1 MSDFQ
6 FKIGFITEGKD
17 LDSAL
22 STMKGIRAES
32 TSLDTILTNSMHQFN
47 GDLETAKKQFNLI
60 VQAMENLKAQGKDTL
75 SVDELTREYKQLDRQ
90 LRQTDERYRDIVE
103 ATEQEALTIRQ
114 TVRNAEE
121 FNRQLQ
127 QTNQRLAESA
137 KHTSVFK
144 KAFDSVMKDA
154 KWKVTNATIQSVVTS
169 MQTAYYYAKD
179 FNRAM
184 NSIKIVTGQSN
195 EELQQFALKAGD
207 MAASVSS
214 TLLDFSDSAK
224 VFLQQGK
231 SMTEAQELA
240 KQAIIASNITGQSAK
255 ETAELLTAA
264 QEGFNRAADEASNT
278 IDIFSRLGAETGAN
292 FREISEALS
301 KSASSFADA
310 GFSIEEASA
319 ALATVSTV
327 TRQSA
332 EQIGTGFKTI
342 VARLS
347 KLTLKSNGDITSSIE
362 NALQRINQELD
373 LSGDKVLSIYGE
385 NGDLKKGSE
394 IFKMIGN
401 NWKMINEE
409 ASQTSK
415 SLLTQAMAGS
425 EQANR
430 MLALLNNWEMY
441 TETVDKANE
450 AQGYAFQQQLIYEDS
465 IDAKLKEISNNM
477 QLAFVNSGIE
487 NVFSGT
493 LDSVVKMSD
502 AFKDIVSSS
511 SGFTQILTSI
521 SNLTMPAI
529 LIGVEKMRLGFKEM
543 NGQAEL
549 ERQRATISENIA
561 NLSLQEAISRE
572 RVTVYDQQIAETED
586 KIKNAKSLTLAQLN
600 EYEKKIQNLVALKE
614 KESQIVEQ
622 ITNDIRAQNAVME
635 QAVANSRNKSTNLS
649 ESFGKFMTSGF
660 NNLKKNLLSIDSL
673 IAILPTAI
681 NSITVA
687 MDETAT
693 ATDKARAG
701 FTGLSTVVG
710 GIIGT
715 FFGNTGIGVMLGQ
728 MLGSLASAFIDI
740 KTEFEKLEE
749 QVDKANEKISLYN
762 EQLKKYSDLAKNS
775 KMSKADYDTIS
786 GSGVDIAGANGA
798 MKYAEA
804 LRVVA
809 DETGKYTDAHKE
821 LSQTIINT
829 VQAQGEMLA
838 KVDPSLVYYDELNR
852 AIPLT
857 ILNYQELTDTISEAT
872 AEASKPL
879 LEAEEFAQTAKTV
892 DAAKEK
898 VEELRK
904 ELNRTGDVGLLDEIN
919 KYNELI
925 SQGQAQIQVYTN
937 ALRNVIVDEQNLSS
951 TQQKAVSSLINY
963 NTSLKILNEE
973 ISQANFENLISQVAE
988 FSDTLDATQLDEFS
1002 AKMSAIFNKTDLG
1015 FLNDIV
1021 NSSGVNIFAGLSDL
1035 SKEFTLGVEDGIL
1048 KTGNAID
1055 VISKA
1060 SEDKMQSI
1068 LDKVEE
1074 LDPAFEE
1081 LADNIQFAINE
1092 ANNSADIDGQKW
1104 ADPNTIQILVQQYE
1118 DLGMSIEDISD
1129 IVGRDLAG
1137 NFSLSVDE
1145 MEKLKESVLGANKE
1159 FARGEAEKFVSGIWE
1174 IAQATAELNTEFE
1187 DLFETIDDGEDTVKG
1202 TAQAFG
1208 ELIENGPG
1216 KLGSSFEAL
1225 DNKSKLSII
1234 DTLKNASAESGK
1246 FKDILDDL
1254 MDGVIDD
1261 TDAWKESFHDIMG
1274 MMEGSSD
1281 ITSWYDNSEAYF
1293 NAWLAQSGDYIES
1306 LRTTIGL
1313 SDEELNSITTVGELK
1328 ELIASRQL
1336 QQNEDLNESRKR
1348 YYDLEEAEQR
1358 KSEINSETYFAN
1370 MQKNALIMV
1379 RTIVNAIA
1387 KLWEQLGV
1395 QVGDVCNDINTQIGH
1410 VQSQLYKLSKEAEN
1424 IKEDEKTVK
1433 EVSESVVIPYVPYN
1447 PDSFKPK
1454 EKKKKEKKEKKYSQK
1469 DMERVTED
1477 TYRYEKAL
1485 DMVEKKLNKVA
1496 RAMEGAYGLDK
1507 IALINKQ
1514 IQLETEKSSYLDREL
1529 SFIQSQKDD
1538 LMKKLQSKGFKFN
1551 DIGTITNLTDQ
1562 LNKYIDKAN
1571 SINDKT
1577 EKGVEKKKKAQED
1590 AKHIQDLIK
1599 DYQDLD
1605 KQAGETNETLNETY
1619 HEIRDLYAEGFEI
1632 KINFVYDLNESL
1644 NKVAEAK
1651 DNLIENFQNDFGQ
1664 IPSEINKS
1672 VRSIN
1677 RGSEQL
1683 AILVENLGKIIS
1695 DPKLDM
1701 NTKYELAQKN
1711 LDNFI
1716 SQYNKLKDQYNNIL
1730 QQMNNI
1736 VGESQ
1741 SWVDAHLSGFSS
1753 IISQA
1758 NKLASL
1764 YTDIYGDKG
1773 LTQANKYFDAQINGI
1788 HEQVYATQIL
1798 AGSMQSY
1805 ADSLTAAGFGST
1817 EAAREA
1823 RAQAM
1828 ELNNQIIDLIGQTVD
1843 VAQAKYQ
1850 AFLDTMMTKITE
1862 NVFGMPFDEITD
1874 HFDRLQDYQD
1884 KYLDTTEK
1892 IVNVSDLRSKILNNI
1907 NKADDLDEDTQKE
1920 LTEQLEKQIK
1930 LLREKDNL
1938 NERDLERLEIEYA
1951 LKLKQKALD
1960 QQDKNATLV
1969 GRLTRDESGN
1979 WGMEFVKDVNETK
1992 KNAEKAQKE
2001 LIDTLSSLADFDR
2014 ESLEQNQEAIL
2025 KAYQDYIKK
2034 NEEYMNTYKN
2044 DPAEAQKFIDKNT
2057 EIFEDTLK
2065 RLEKE
2070 REELLKNYMNSSL
2083 SAIFATGQ
2091 IDETA
2096 YNFLGSGNSEVLKKI
2111 SDAIA
2116 EEKITVDDLI
2126 NGNFSKVAES
2136 IGMDSKE
2143 VEKVISKML
2152 EKVKGDFKDMN
2163 DLIESVDTSN
2173 LVSEYDKFMNEA
2185 RSLVAEIRTA
2195 MNEYAAAVG
2204 EVNQRIAEQ
2213 AAETAKANA
2222 EAAKQMN
2229 TVAAQAGELKKLRE
2243 QMEKVNKMAEV
2254 YFEWMEKQLK
2264 QQKEQAEN
2272 TLDFTERKAKEEEQ
2286 LEKTTSATNK
2296 NADAQKRLGDE
2307 TEKTR
2312 KKTNDAQY
2320 RMELFEDQLQTTK
2333 TQVQDAAK
2341 KVERLGDAINDLRS
2355 KTVTITY
2362 VEETRKVTQGI
2373 QKSTLSLDT
2382 GGYTGPGDYTG
2393 GVDGK
2398 GGIPAILHP
2407 QELVLNKSDTKNMLA
2422 IIGQTRKLV
2431 QAGLQ
2436 NKLNPRSLV
2445 KNAISNTYSNES
2457 SNNSK
2462 SNTYVVEN
2470 INLPNVENATQFA
2483 SELQNIFAGLSN
2495 DAIQYSHK
2503 YKNI

>member
-22 STMKGIRAES
+22 LTMKGIRAES

-144 KAFDSVMKDA
+144 KAFDSVMKNA
-154 KWKVTNATIQSVVTS
+154 GWKVTNATIQSVVTS

-179 FNRAM
+179 FDRAM

-362 NALQRINQELD
+362 SALQRINQELD

-487 NVFSGT
+487 NIFSGT

-502 AFKDIVSSS
+502 AFKDVVSSS
-511 SGFTQILTSI
+511 SGFAQILTSI

-549 ERQRATISENIA
+549 ERQRATISENIV

-572 RVTVYDQQIAETED
+572 RVAVYNQQIAETEEE
-586 KIKNAKSLTLAQLN
+586 IKNATSLTLPQLN

-635 QAVANSRNKSTNLS
+635 RAVANSRNMSTNLS

-660 NNLKKNLLSIDSL
+660 NNLKKNLLSINSL

-857 ILNYQELTDTISEAT
+857 ILNYQELTDTISGAT

-892 DAAKEK
+892 DTAKQK
-898 VEELRK
+898 VEDLRK

-925 SQGQAQIQVYTN
+925 TQGQAQIQVYTN

-951 TQQKAVSSLINY
+951 TQQKAISSLINY

-973 ISQANFENLISQVAE
+973 VSQADFEKLINQVAR
-988 FSDTLDATQLDEFS
+988 FSDTLDANELEQFS
-1002 AKMSAIFNKTDLG
+1002 SQMSSIFNNVDLG
-1015 FLNDIV
+1015 FLSEIV
-1021 NSSGVNIFAGLSDL
+1021 NSTGVNIFAGLSDL
-1035 SKEFTLGVEDGIL
+1035 NKEFSLGVEDGVL
-1048 KTGNAID
+1048 KTGNAIE
-1055 VISKA
+1055 VLSKA
-1060 SEDKMQSI
+1060 AQDKMQDIKEQTKELKPAFEDLIEVLAI
-1068 LDKVEE
+1068 LVEQTEKSEFINGEQFVDPIRLQQIYEEFEEVGVSVEE
-1074 LDPAFEE
+1074 L
-1081 LADNIQFAINE
+1081 
-1092 ANNSADIDGQKW
+1092 
-1104 ADPNTIQILVQQYE
+1104 
-1118 DLGMSIEDISD
+1118 SD
-1129 IVGRDLAG
+1129 IIGRDLKENSSLTLEELKKIVDATRDLG
-1137 NFSLSVDE
+1137 DNLGRNEVKNFMQDMWELS
-1145 MEKLKESVLGANKE
+1145 M
-1159 FARGEAEKFVSGIWE
+1159 
-1174 IAQATAELNTEFE
+1174 ATAEANTKFE
-1187 DLFETIDDGEDTVKG
+1187 DLFATIENGEDSIKS
-1202 TAQAFG
+1202 TAEAFG
-1208 ELIENGPG
+1208 DLIEEGPG
-1216 KLGSSFEAL
+1216 KLGSSFESL
-1225 DNKSKLSII
+1225 DNKSKLAII
-1234 DTLKNASAESGK
+1234 DTLKDASAESGK

-1261 TDAWKESFHDIMG
+1261 TDAWKESFHDIINL
-1274 MMEGSSD
+1274 MEESGD
-1281 ITSWYDNSEAYF
+1281 ITAWYDNSESYF
-1293 NAWLAQSGDYIES
+1293 NAWLAQSGDYIDS

-1313 SDEELNSITTVGELK
+1313 TDAEINSVTTLGELKSIMAQRELEENQVKMNERQHYYDEEERLQKESELNSQVHFMKVKTNALEMMRTFAETLGQIMGVADDVIKEACDNINYQLKTTAIAIRELK
-1328 ELIASRQL
+1328 
-1336 QQNEDLNESRKR
+1336 
-1348 YYDLEEAEQR
+1348 
-1358 KSEINSETYFAN
+1358 
-1370 MQKNALIMV
+1370 
-1379 RTIVNAIA
+1379 
-1387 KLWEQLGV
+1387 
-1395 QVGDVCNDINTQIGH
+1395 
-1410 VQSQLYKLSKEAEN
+1410 KEADN
-1424 IKEDEKTVK
+1424 VKEDKEEVDKTK
-1433 EVSESVVIPYVPYN
+1433 ESIVIPYVPYN

-1454 EKKKKEKKEKKYSQK
+1454 EKKKKKEKKYSQK

-2286 LEKTTSATNK
+2286 LEKTTSATDK

-2362 VEETRKVTQGI
+2362 VEETRKVTQGT
-2373 QKSTLSLDT
+2373 QRSTLSLDT